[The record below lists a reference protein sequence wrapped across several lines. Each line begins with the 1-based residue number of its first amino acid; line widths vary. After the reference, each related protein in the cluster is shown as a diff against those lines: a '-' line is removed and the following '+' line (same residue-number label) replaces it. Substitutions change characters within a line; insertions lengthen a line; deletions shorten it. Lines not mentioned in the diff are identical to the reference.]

1 MIHFVVVIFNYL
13 FLQSSFTI
21 FNNSSSV
28 NESNISCAFT
38 ISKFDLYIRW
48 HISVKKQMIYHI
60 DFILRNDEPKSG
72 YELYGY
78 ANGQVYINH
87 LILQ

>member
-1 MIHFVVVIFNYL
+1 MTY
-13 FLQSSFTI
+13 
-21 FNNSSSV
+21 
-28 NESNISCAFT
+28 
-38 ISKFDLYIRW
+38 
-48 HISVKKQMIYHI
+48 ISVKKQMIYHI